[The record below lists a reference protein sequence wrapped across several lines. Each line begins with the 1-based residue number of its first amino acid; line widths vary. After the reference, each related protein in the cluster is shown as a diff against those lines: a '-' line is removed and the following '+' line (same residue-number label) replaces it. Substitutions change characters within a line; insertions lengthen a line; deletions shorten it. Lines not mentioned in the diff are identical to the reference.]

1 MYFDKEKFVLANQLL
16 WLVIFLQLFFYCDH
30 CIGLKTVKFN
40 QPNPVH
46 IITVKFQRFGTVLFL
61 LPNLVNIKYVLL
73 LNHYLNVPFSFEA
86 L

>member
-1 MYFDKEKFVLANQLL
+1 M
-16 WLVIFLQLFFYCDH
+16 
-30 CIGLKTVKFN
+30 KFN
-40 QPNPVH
+40 QPNSVH
-46 IITVKFQRFGTVLFL
+46 IITVKFPKFGTVLFL